1 MVCVSLC
8 VCVCVCV
15 CAAGEEVDTE
25 ADELVDQV
33 LQAAGLSLTAG
44 MSAAPSSRPEPAAA
58 RIKQE
63 EQREVDEKEV
73 SE

>member
-1 MVCVSLC
+1 
-8 VCVCVCV
+8 V

-44 MSAAPSSRPEPAAA
+44 MSAAPSSTPAPL
-58 RIKQE
+58 IKQE

>member
-1 MVCVSLC
+1 MVCVC
-8 VCVCVCV
+8 MCVCVCV

-25 ADELVDQV
+25 ADELVEQV

-58 RIKQE
+58 LVKHKE

>member
-1 MVCVSLC
+1 
-8 VCVCVCV
+8 
-15 CAAGEEVDTE
+15 VDTE

-44 MSAAPSSRPEPAAA
+44 MSAAPSSTPAPL
-58 RIKQE
+58 IKQE